1 MKDRYLKARIP
12 HALYEAL
19 QKRAAESGMRLATL
33 VRELLERDA
42 QAIGIEQVL
51 ARVEAAIAA
60 VPASSTPAPMPVHDH
75 ELRRQ
80 VHELRLVTRE
90 IAMQLNAQ
98 ILTQQALA
106 ELVGVHL
113 TQIQRYEKGDTQ
125 PTLEVIRKLA
135 LALAVSADALVFD
148 ADERGPGDNLKLQF
162 EAVRQL
168 PAEDQRAIKAMLD
181 GMIVKHR
188 TRQLADLHAGSGA

>member
-1 MKDRYLKARIP
+1 M
-12 HALYEAL
+12 
-19 QKRAAESGMRLATL
+19 AAHLTPD
-33 VRELLERDA
+33 VLLMA
-42 QAIGIEQVL
+42 FPQ
-51 ARVEAAIAA
+51 
-60 VPASSTPAPMPVHDH
+60 
-75 ELRRQ
+75 
-80 VHELRLVTRE
+80 RLVALRK
-90 IAMQLNAQ
+90 QQN
-98 ILTQQALA
+98 LTQQALA

-148 ADERGPGDNLKLQF
+148 AGERGPSDDFKLQF
-162 EAVRQL
+162 EAVQQL

-188 TRQLADLHAGSGA
+188 TKQLVGELRT